1 MKLLD
6 ITLAVANDPNTLFEV
21 KNHNGYYRI
30 TGFGERRVYGSRG
43 KTLKTVSAVRVYFK
57 SAVSE
62 HTDYNGELVPAQPH
76 HISEGT
82 FVESFLPSQV
92 ENIAQRWDE
101 ETDGAITL
109 TVDNLLAFK
118 IRETERANERKAE
131 DERKVQGQLEALN
144 AFLGDSFEVKAHH
157 LTDSYWSRY
166 ALEAIATKLQESA
179 VNT

>member
-43 KTLKTVSAVRVYFK
+43 KTLKTVNAVHVFFK
-57 SAVSE
+57 SPQAE
-62 HTDYNGELVPAQPH
+62 YTDYNGELVPAQPYR
-76 HISEGT
+76 ISEST

-92 ENIAQRWDE
+92 EYIAQRYDDATE
-101 ETDGAITL
+101 STITL
-109 TVDNLLAFK
+109 TVDNLLEHK
-118 IRETERANERKAE
+118 IRETERDNERKAE
-131 DERKVQGQLEALN
+131 NERKVQSQLDTLN

-157 LTDSYWSRY
+157 LNDRYWSAV
-166 ALEAIATKLQESA
+166 ALEAVVKKLQESA
-179 VNT
+179 VNA